1 MPTGYTLPYDTPL
14 NKQAKANS
22 IVTSNVREHLNSQN
36 KKRVKCYDC
45 ISSDVPISVDEVQG
59 SL

>member
-22 IVTSNVREHLNSQN
+22 IVTSNVREPQILKNRFN
-36 KKRVKCYDC
+36 RVKCYDC
-45 ISSDVPISVDEVQG
+45 ISSDVPISVD
-59 SL
+59 

>member
-1 MPTGYTLPYDTPL
+1 MPTGYSLPYDTPL

-22 IVTSNVREHLNSQN
+22 IITSNVREHLSFQN
-36 KKRVKCYDC
+36 KKEITFYEC
-45 ISSDVPISVDEVQG
+45 ISSDVPMSVDEVQG

>member
-22 IVTSNVREHLNSQN
+22 IVTSNVQEYLNSQN
-36 KKRVKCYDC
+36 KKESNVM
-45 ISSDVPISVDEVQG
+45 ISHNMISHLMFQ

>member
-22 IVTSNVREHLNSQN
+22 IVTSNVREHLKSLSLSKKISQ
-36 KKRVKCYDC
+36 C
-45 ISSDVPISVDEVQG
+45 QG
-59 SL
+59 LHLI